1 MTGPPPVPAT
11 PVCLCLPRDPQS
23 QSQGGLI
30 AYGFTAGLGVEVAL
44 MQNLFVR
51 AEWEFIEFPNVAD
64 FRVSANSARVG
75 VGLKF

>member
-1 MTGPPPVPAT
+1 
-11 PVCLCLPRDPQS
+11 
-23 QSQGGLI
+23 LI

-51 AEWEFIEFPNVAD
+51 AEWEFIEFPNIAD
-64 FRVSANSARVG
+64 FRVSVNSARVG